1 MTVKRVKNSVGIW
14 AFGANAT
21 RFMPAGYHPEALK
34 EDMSTKVRRIVD
46 SLGDLI
52 DGYEFHYPSEVS
64 EDSFDQVIEALGDS
78 DLYAVALGLFSMPR
92 YALGSFVNPDPKL
105 RREAT
110 DTAKRGV
117 DVAARAGA
125 KFIIWPGGEGYNY
138 PFQIP
143 YGRVWDH
150 FIGAIA
156 EVVEYAHGKGVTVLL
171 EHKNSEPAMKILMRN
186 IGMTLHVIHKVA
198 EAGVPTD
205 LLKVNMDWQ
214 HLIMNGESLAEYAA
228 LLSSE
233 GLLGHH
239 HGNSGWGT
247 FDDDNMTGATCFMET
262 LELAVELRRAGYGRH
277 GERIGFD
284 LFPYTEDQIEAV
296 RQNVYQWELIDSIA
310 ARIDDSALAEAQARH
325 DAVTA
330 YKVVYQAIGLD
341 ENFRRAVRASRRA

>member
-1 MTVKRVKNSVGIW
+1 
-14 AFGANAT
+14 
-21 RFMPAGYHPEALK
+21 
-34 EDMSTKVRRIVD
+34 
-46 SLGDLI
+46 
-52 DGYEFHYPSEVS
+52 
-64 EDSFDQVIEALGDS
+64 
-78 DLYAVALGLFSMPR
+78 VALGLFSMPR

-143 YGRVWDH
+143 YGQVWDH

-156 EVVEYAHGKGVTVLL
+156 EVVEYAYGKGVTVLL

-228 LLSSE
+228 LLSKE

-262 LELAVELRRAGYGRH
+262 LELAVELRRAGYGRN

-296 RQNVYQWELIDSIA
+296 RQNAYQWEFIDSIA
-310 ARIDDSALAEAQARH
+310 ARIDDSALAEAQAQH
-325 DAVTA
+325 DAVAA
-330 YKVVYQAIGLD
+330 YKAVYQALGLD
-341 ENFRRAVRASRRA
+341 EDFRRAVDASRRA